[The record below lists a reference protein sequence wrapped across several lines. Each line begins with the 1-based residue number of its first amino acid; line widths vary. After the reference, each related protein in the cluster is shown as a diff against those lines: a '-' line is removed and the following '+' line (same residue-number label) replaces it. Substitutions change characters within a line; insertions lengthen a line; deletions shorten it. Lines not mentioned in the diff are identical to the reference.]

1 MGRKPDLMQERGSW
15 RRTEPGRFG
24 VGHLILPLTPGRAG
38 GWGWGK
44 KREEILREWRKFD
57 IVTAEGR
64 RAEMTREM
72 ARWQGSV
79 ATLLMAETCKVPFG
93 PPM

>member
-1 MGRKPDLMQERGSW
+1 M
-15 RRTEPGRFG
+15 
-24 VGHLILPLTPGRAG
+24 
-38 GWGWGK
+38 GK